1 MRASQERLRTEGGPT
16 GPGSAD
22 AMDATQ
28 PARMVRFSSP
38 MGPRLWIVGL
48 LLALCAPAQQLDERI
63 SQLAAAELDSL
74 VDVYKHLH
82 SHPELSFRE
91 EKTAKRLAARLSEL
105 GFDVT
110 VGVGGYGFVGVLEN
124 GQGPTVLVRT
134 DLDALPVT
142 ENTGLPYAS
151 KVRTQDELGR
161 EVGVMHACG
170 HDIHMTSFLG
180 SAKVLVKLRNEWAG
194 TLVMIGQPAE
204 ERGAGARAMLEEGLF
219 KRFPRP
225 DYCLALHVDAAL
237 EAGLIGYRAGFA
249 MANVDSVDITIR
261 GVGGH
266 GAYPHKTRDPVVIA
280 AQVILALQTIVSRE
294 VRPIDAAVVTVGSI
308 HGGSKHNIIPDEVK
322 LQLTVR
328 SYSDETR
335 KQILDAIRRITLGVA
350 RAAGVPADREPSVK
364 FLPMEYTPA
373 LYNNPQL
380 VERILGVWKSLLG
393 DDNVVERDPEM
404 GGEDFGRYGRE
415 GPRIPIFL
423 FRLGT
428 VGTERMAK
436 SRQPGGQ
443 SLPSLHSALF
453 RPAPRPAIE
462 TGVTA
467 TAAAVIELMGK

>member
-1 MRASQERLRTEGGPT
+1 
-16 GPGSAD
+16 
-22 AMDATQ
+22 
-28 PARMVRFSSP
+28 
-38 MGPRLWIVGL
+38 
-48 LLALCAPAQQLDERI
+48 
-63 SQLAAAELDSL
+63 
-74 VDVYKHLH
+74 
-82 SHPELSFRE
+82 
-91 EKTAKRLAARLSEL
+91 
-105 GFDVT
+105 
-110 VGVGGYGFVGVLEN
+110 
-124 GQGPTVLVRT
+124 
-134 DLDALPVT
+134 
-142 ENTGLPYAS
+142 
-151 KVRTQDELGR
+151 
-161 EVGVMHACG
+161 MHACG

-219 KRFPRP
+219 ERFPRP

-237 EAGLIGYRAGFA
+237 EAGRVGYRAGFA
-249 MANVDSVDITIR
+249 LANVDSVDITIR

-380 VERILGVWKSLLG
+380 VERILGVWKPLLG

-415 GPRIPIFL
+415 EPRIPIFL

-436 SRQPGGQ
+436 SRRPGGQ

-453 RPAPRPAIE
+453 WPAPRPAIE